1 MSANFQV
8 IFNFNTLIFLILGPQ
23 LKSEWTS
30 LRNAFNKY
38 KREAKPKTGD
48 EGGTGYDDIGWKFW
62 KPMADF
68 LLSVNKFDG
77 AEYVFCLLICFKF
90 SLLVIA

>member
-1 MSANFQV
+1 M
-8 IFNFNTLIFLILGPQ
+8 ILHFLFDLGSH
-23 LKSEWTS
+23 LKDEWTC

-48 EGGTGYDDIGWKFW
+48 EGGTGYDDIKWKFW
-62 KPMADF
+62 TTMAAF

-77 AEYVFCLLICFKF
+77 SEYVLIC
-90 SLLVIA
+90 